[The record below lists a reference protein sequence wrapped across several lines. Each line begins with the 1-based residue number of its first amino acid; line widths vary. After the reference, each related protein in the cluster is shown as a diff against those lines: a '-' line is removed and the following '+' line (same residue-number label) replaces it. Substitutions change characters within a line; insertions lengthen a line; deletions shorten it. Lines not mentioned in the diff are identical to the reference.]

1 MPTQDG
7 LGLEDLERVERLG
20 GEVKEPDKQQ
30 SIDVADGHP
39 LRRFAPQYIELM
51 SKDEDFSLQRCA
63 RPDEFDHRAPD
74 QSAEIAHWS
83 NYQPIRRD
91 CQPNLSFR

>member
-63 RPDEFDHRAPD
+63 RPDEFDHRAPN
-74 QSAEIAHWS
+74 QSAEIA
-83 NYQPIRRD
+83 Q
-91 CQPNLSFR
+91 LE